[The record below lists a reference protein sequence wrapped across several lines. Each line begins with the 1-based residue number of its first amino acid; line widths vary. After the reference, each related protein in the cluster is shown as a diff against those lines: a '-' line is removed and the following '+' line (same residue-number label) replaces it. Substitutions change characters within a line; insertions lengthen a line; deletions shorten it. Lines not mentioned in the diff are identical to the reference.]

1 MRGQLT
7 GHMSVGVTVKIA
19 SNVLKAISVEPL
31 TVIFF
36 LTKLYKDRCVATY
49 RYCVGNSN

>member
-19 SNVLKAISVEPL
+19 SNDYIL
-31 TVIFF
+31 TIVFEIA
-36 LTKLYKDRCVATY
+36 TKWHLF
-49 RYCVGNSN
+49 